1 MEKKSAY
8 VFFEGNNISG
18 NWVSFEIDNSISVKY
33 KKIISESFN
42 RIRVGILD
50 INEKGNVQAINIYE
64 NGLLSN
70 QIAYRTSSLVSLPA
84 SIRGPNL
91 TVLLLA
97 QLLGIGQPDWNSSL
111 LVDEN
116 QFEYLEPD
124 PQGGSGGSYEIYL
137 DILFDYSNSGPA
149 IDLQKYFNC
158 FDIIPDNGA
167 TYSIKLCADLPDNS
181 NPDIVV
187 VGVTPGH
194 AFLTI
199 TKTNGSQS
207 VTQSFGFYPQSGPLS
222 VFGVGVNSK
231 IVDDGKAG
239 FEHEV
244 NASISMDNISQ
255 LGFNAVK
262 NLALGYVN
270 SLQYDLDVF
279 NCADYALDCF
289 NFIRSSQIIVPDSQY
304 PIGFPIIN
312 YGTTP
317 NGIYKNL
324 KEMKDTNHPE
334 AANIQIGVN
343 NSTTSHGPCN

>member
-1 MEKKSAY
+1 MGGKLYLQKPFFMKKIILHATVLFSLTFFACQKNSELKPELIENLSLKGAKEFLGTQLTEVEFKQLNWSKAISYKKQGEIRVFAIPNKNSLEKKSAY

-18 NWVSFEIDNSISVKY
+18 NWVSFEIDISISLKY
-33 KKIISESFN
+33 KKIVSESFN
-42 RIRVGILD
+42 GIRVGVVD

-70 QIAYRTSSLVSLPA
+70 QIAYRTSSLMSLPA

-97 QLLGIGQPDWNSSL
+97 QLLGVGQPDWNSSL

-116 QFEYLEPD
+116 QFEYLELD

-137 DILFDYSNSGPA
+137 DILFDYSNSVPA

-158 FDIIPDNGA
+158 FDRIPDNGA

-222 VFGVGVNSK
+222 IFAGAVGSK

-244 NASISMDNISQ
+244 NASI
-255 LGFNAVK
+255 
-262 NLALGYVN
+262 
-270 SLQYDLDVF
+270 
-279 NCADYALDCF
+279 
-289 NFIRSSQIIVPDSQY
+289 
-304 PIGFPIIN
+304 
-312 YGTTP
+312 
-317 NGIYKNL
+317 
-324 KEMKDTNHPE
+324 
-334 AANIQIGVN
+334 
-343 NSTTSHGPCN
+343 